1 MRRISS
7 ILFLLLL
14 SIGLFAQSTG
24 FDAAIFSEEDITG
37 SSRYVGLGGAM
48 AALGGD
54 VSAVKDNPA
63 ALGVFRR
70 SEVSF
75 SFDVRVN
82 KPMQW
87 SIPAASYVG
96 NFHKNRTH
104 GLIEHSLII
113 SYERLSNFNN
123 SFEFS
128 ASGLNSS
135 QTDVMAALSDGYTF
149 EEVRNSAGLA
159 WLAYAGFDGFLTDTL
174 PGQPTKWQS
183 LEGGNV
189 DAHVHV
195 EEMGKLDDYSFGW
208 GCNISNRFYL
218 GFRANVRNL
227 DYSKVASY
235 FESFESGHNYTVN
248 SKMWAS
254 GVGIGISAG
263 AIWRPVDML
272 RVSAAVQSP
281 VVSSVSYSYEGGIV
295 AHTDTTYNQYY
306 FFNDGNVNAERLV
319 MPWRCTFGAAVQFG
333 RSGLL
338 SVEYDGAFRKEVGF
352 RPQHMLKVGAEWAP
366 TNKFFIDFGYAAKLY
381 GKYAYGQSAFMPD
394 YGSPRLDTDQRE
406 GGMKHFASCG
416 LSYRSAWGVFGL
428 AYQYSTQHFLV
439 WGHELQQEPMGEY
452 DRTAHKLVFT
462 FGLRYRR

>member
-82 KPMQW
+82 KPTQW
-87 SIPAASYVG
+87 SVPAASYVG

-113 SYERLSNFNN
+113 SYERLNNFNN

-149 EEVRNSAGLA
+149 DEVRNSAGLA

-174 PGQPTKWQS
+174 PGHPTKWQS

-195 EEMGKLDDYSFGW
+195 EDTLADGKPV
-208 GCNISNRFYL
+208 C
-218 GFRANVRNL
+218 AV
-227 DYSKVASY
+227 
-235 FESFESGHNYTVN
+235 SGHV
-248 SKMWAS
+248 
-254 GVGIGISAG
+254 
-263 AIWRPVDML
+263 L
-272 RVSAAVQSP
+272 
-281 VVSSVSYSYEGGIV
+281 
-295 AHTDTTYNQYY
+295 
-306 FFNDGNVNAERLV
+306 
-319 MPWRCTFGAAVQFG
+319 
-333 RSGLL
+333 
-338 SVEYDGAFRKEVGF
+338 
-352 RPQHMLKVGAEWAP
+352 
-366 TNKFFIDFGYAAKLY
+366 
-381 GKYAYGQSAFMPD
+381 
-394 YGSPRLDTDQRE
+394 
-406 GGMKHFASCG
+406 
-416 LSYRSAWGVFGL
+416 
-428 AYQYSTQHFLV
+428 
-439 WGHELQQEPMGEY
+439 
-452 DRTAHKLVFT
+452 
-462 FGLRYRR
+462 